1 MTTPLLEALYAAHD
15 AVALRGNL
23 SHQSLA
29 LSAIGSGDYFKAISA
44 ALLTLGGVHAPLWPT
59 YQLLSTPNPV
69 EHIQR
74 LVGMGRK
81 VPGWG
86 NSFIKGEPDP
96 DWHVCA
102 TMLEQE
108 NRDLSGKISMMTAA
122 LHALKKPIYPNPS
135 CYTAAVAIH
144 YQLDIDAVGELLVR
158 GRLSAWTREFI
169 RVKREAP
176 CLV

>member
-1 MTTPLLEALYAAHD
+1 MTTPLLDALYAAHD

-29 LSAIGSGDYFKAISA
+29 LSAIGSGDYFKSISA

-59 YQLLSTPNPV
+59 FQLVSSPAAV
-69 EHIQR
+69 EHVTR
-74 LVGMGRK
+74 LVSMGRK

-86 NSFIKGEPDP
+86 NSFVKGGPDP
-96 DWHVCA
+96 AWQGCA
-102 TMLEQE
+102 TLLDQE
-108 NRDLSGKISMMTAA
+108 NPALSARIAAITRTLHGLGK
-122 LHALKKPIYPNPS
+122 PVYPNPS

-144 YQLDIDAVGELLVR
+144 YGFDIDAVGELLIR

>member
-1 MTTPLLEALYAAHD
+1 MTLLDELYKAHD

-23 SHQSLA
+23 SHQALA
-29 LSAIGSGDYFKAISA
+29 LSAVGSGDYFKSLAA

-59 YQLLSTPNPV
+59 YELLSTSDAVP
-69 EHIQR
+69 HIQR

-86 NSFIKGEPDP
+86 NSFVKGEPDP
-96 DWHVCA
+96 AWFMVHRLLD
-102 TMLEQE
+102 TE
-108 NRDLSGKISMMTAA
+108 NPGLIAKIDAGTKA
-122 LHALKKPIYPNPS
+122 LHALKKPVHPNPS

-144 YQLDIDAVGELLVR
+144 YGLDIDAVGELLVR

>member
-1 MTTPLLEALYAAHD
+1 MTMPLLEALYAAHD

-23 SHQSLA
+23 SHQALA
-29 LSAIGSGDYFKAISA
+29 LSAIGSGDYFKSISA
-44 ALLTLGGVHAPLWPT
+44 ALLTLGGIHAPLWPT

-69 EHIQR
+69 DHAQR

-96 DWHVCA
+96 EWHRVHELLMTVNPGLVLKITDV
-102 TMLEQE
+102 TMALIEM
-108 NRDLSGKISMMTAA
+108 GK
-122 LHALKKPIYPNPS
+122 PVYPNPS

-144 YQLDIDAVGELLVR
+144 YGLDIDAVGELLVR